1 MGHSMA
7 IPHQAFELR
16 CTHHFSLQGLVPH
29 LVFGKSCH
37 LPVELEH
44 KSYWAVKQL
53 NADYYKAGKERQA
66 YLNLLDEFRNEAFEN
81 SEIYKE
87 RLKTYH
93 GKMIDKREF
102 FPGDLVI
109 LFNARLKLF
118 PGKLKSR
125 WSGPFKVKT
134 VMKNG
139 ALELEAD
146 DERVFT
152 ANGQNVKKFHS
163 MEQKEEVF
171 RLSLEAQ

>member
-1 MGHSMA
+1 MS
-7 IPHQAFELR
+7 PYQ
-16 CTHHFSLQGLVPH
+16 

-53 NADYYKAGKERQA
+53 NANYYKERKERQS

-81 SEIYKE
+81 SAIFKE

-93 GKMIDKREF
+93 DKMIEKREF
-102 FPGDLVI
+102 FPGDLVL
-109 LFNARLKLF
+109 LFNARMKLF

-125 WSGPFKVKT
+125 WSGPFKVRT

-139 ALELEAD
+139 ALELEVD
-146 DERVFT
+146 DGRVFT
-152 ANGQNVKKFHS
+152 ANGQNVKTFHT

-171 RLSLEAQ
+171 RLSLEPQ